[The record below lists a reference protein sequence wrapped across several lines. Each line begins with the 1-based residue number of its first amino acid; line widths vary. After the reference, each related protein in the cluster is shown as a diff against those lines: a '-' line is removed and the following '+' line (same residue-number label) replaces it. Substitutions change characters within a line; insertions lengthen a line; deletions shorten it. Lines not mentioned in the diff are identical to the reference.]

1 MKKIQI
7 TARTR
12 APEPITQSVLDKA
25 VERGKT
31 RQNTDKVFG
40 LADWLEDQYD
50 PTHNQQQA
58 AAELRRLQAEN
69 AMLHQRHHDDNVEYM
84 RVLAQ
89 RDELLKALNAMLTHM
104 GMDEDEWNKPTFER
118 ARATIRAVEE
128 TT

>member
-58 AAELRRLQAEN
+58 AAELRRLYAEN
-69 AMLHQRHHDDNVEYM
+69 ELLHQRHHDDNVEYTQ
-84 RVLAQ
+84 VLVQ
-89 RDELLKALNAMLTHM
+89 RDQLLEALKEIYDWTAHKNTVWATKASA
-104 GMDEDEWNKPTFER
+104 
-118 ARATIRAVEE
+118 AIRAVEE
-128 TT
+128 NT